1 MADMLRGARL
11 LLARLKPV
19 KVPEA
24 PARSFRDLWPGD
36 AQRGARLLRGELEV
50 AGSARP
56 FTGWASAGARCNG
69 APPRTASPG
78 CATCGARHRCRPRPR
93 PRPRRGLAV
102 RGASDP
108 LAHAPEVAAA
118 RISAWLGHW
127 EFFAATAQDGWSRQL
142 MQRLAQDGRM
152 LAAALPAEPRIA
164 ARWWC

>member
-56 FTGWASAGARCNG
+56 FTGWASAGGPLQWRAAAHGFAWLRDLRRSAPMPPASAPATSPRTGWCAARATRWPTPRRWRPPASPPG
-69 APPRTASPG
+69 SAIGSSSRPPRRTA
-78 CATCGARHRCRPRPR
+78 GA
-93 PRPRRGLAV
+93 
-102 RGASDP
+102 AS
-108 LAHAPEVAAA
+108 
-118 RISAWLGHW
+118 
-127 EFFAATAQDGWSRQL
+127 
-142 MQRLAQDGRM
+142 
-152 LAAALPAEPRIA
+152 
-164 ARWWC
+164 